1 LKNRSDATD
10 SGTNK
15 TKHVSSLTTKVR
27 FVQEPPSMSYFS
39 TRAEAV
45 NHPSRRSNVLDFVA
59 KRVEI
64 SETQPQ
70 GDWTDLVRRIEVGQT
85 DGMEELYRFFS
96 NGMRFYLCR
105 HTGSQDLDDRLH
117 DLFILIVQA
126 IRRGELREPERI
138 LGFVQTVAQRQVF
151 AHIGHIVDARKKE
164 VALQSELEMNALDP
178 GPEQTAILR
187 QREELVQM
195 VLAELSYRDREVL
208 RRFYI
213 EEQSPSQI
221 CQQMAVTETQFRLLK
236 SRAKARFGE
245 LGRKKLLGR
254 HFPPRLQRFVS
265 PLLPNSQ
272 ARTRTIA
279 RPSPL
284 NRAS

>member
-1 LKNRSDATD
+1 M
-10 SGTNK
+10 
-15 TKHVSSLTTKVR
+15 SS
-27 FVQEPPSMSYFS
+27 FS

-45 NHPSRRSNVLDFVA
+45 SDPSRRNNILDFVA

-64 SETQPQ
+64 SETQPKPQ
-70 GDWTDLVRRIEVGQT
+70 GDWTDLVRRIQVGQI

-96 NGMRFYLCR
+96 KGMRFYLCR
-105 HTGSQDLDDRLH
+105 HTASQDLDDRLH

-126 IRRGELREPERI
+126 IRRGELRKPER
-138 LGFVQTVAQRQVF
+138 LMGFVRTVAQRQVF
-151 AHIGHIVDARKKE
+151 AYIGHVVDARKKE
-164 VALQSELEMNALDP
+164 TALQSEPEINALDC
-178 GPEQTAILR
+178 GPEQTAIFR
-187 QREELVQM
+187 QREELVQR
-195 VLAELSYRDREVL
+195 VLAELCDRDREVL
-208 RRFYI
+208 LRFYI
-213 EEQSPSQI
+213 EEQSASQI

-254 HFPPRLQRFVS
+254 HFPARLQRLPG
-265 PLLPNSQ
+265 PLLATSQ
-272 ARTRTIA
+272 ARTRTIT